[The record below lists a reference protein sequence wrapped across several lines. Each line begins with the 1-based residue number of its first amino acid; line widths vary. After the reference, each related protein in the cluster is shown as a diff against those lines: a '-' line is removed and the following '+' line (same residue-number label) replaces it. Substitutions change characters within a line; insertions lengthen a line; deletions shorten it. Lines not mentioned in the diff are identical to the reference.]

1 VQRSAVSATFG
12 PLRVHAPLD
21 AAPHTSRSRGQ
32 VKHGRAAALHA
43 VDEFV
48 HMRLMLTMPRSSKQR
63 RITSDVALQ
72 SSSRSACGRMQ
83 QSPLLLR
90 SGARASGQAEQGSCT
105 RPEGGAARRP
115 CALTPNGRYD
125 QGGPSACVGRC
136 RPHGG
141 EDGEYGA
148 VCWRIGRAPVGAKH
162 LSWVTNDRARR
173 EEGVEVGG
181 DLVRIVCQPAPTHA
195 ATALQPQSLP
205 VQMRQR

>member
-1 VQRSAVSATFG
+1 VQRSATFG
-12 PLRVHAPLD
+12 PLESMAPLD

-32 VKHGRAAALHA
+32 VKQGPATGLHA

-125 QGGPSACVGRC
+125 QGGPSLSRC

-141 EDGEYGA
+141 DDSDGEKGT
-148 VCWRIGRAPVGAKH
+148 VCWRIGRRLLG
-162 LSWVTNDRARR
+162 
-173 EEGVEVGG
+173 
-181 DLVRIVCQPAPTHA
+181 
-195 ATALQPQSLP
+195 QSTS
-205 VQMRQR
+205 RG